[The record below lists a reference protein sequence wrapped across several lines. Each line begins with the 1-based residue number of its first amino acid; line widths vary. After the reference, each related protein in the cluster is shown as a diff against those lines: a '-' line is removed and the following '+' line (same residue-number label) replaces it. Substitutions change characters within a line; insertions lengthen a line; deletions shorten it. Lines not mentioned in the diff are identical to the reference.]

1 MQFVTTLLFLVLSAA
16 GLAQS
21 GTITGTITVTPS
33 NEPLPFAEVR
43 LLEDSNVVAITDFDG
58 NFRLES
64 LKPGIVS
71 LKVSALG
78 YETQIVSEL
87 MVSSARTLTLNIALK
102 EKTKELKG
110 VEVKARSFELKTES
124 PVGYQT
130 LGAAEVERFPGA
142 NRDVSKVIRALPGV
156 ASPPSFRN
164 DIIIRGG
171 APGENRFYLDGI
183 EVPVINHFATQGSS
197 GGPVGLLNVNFIR
210 EVEFYSGAF
219 PANRGNAAS
228 SVFEFKQKEAN
239 PDRIILGMAVG
250 SSDIA
255 FNLDGKLNKKMD
267 LIFSVRRSYLQF
279 LFSALR
285 LPFLPTYN
293 DSQFKIGININKKNK
308 LTIIGLGALDQFR
321 INLKVNDGLT
331 DPEVI
336 DRNRYFLGFIPAQA
350 QWNYT
355 LGANYKHFAKN
366 SYQTVVVSRSHL
378 NNKSVKYRDNDD
390 SNAANKILDYV
401 SQEIENKV
409 RFEHDW
415 FSGNIKVN
423 AGAGYEYITY
433 TNQTY
438 NVINTPAGIT
448 TVDYYTLLN
457 LHKGSLFGQVSGK
470 VYNNR
475 LAWSAG
481 IRTDFNDYTANMANP
496 LNQLSPRASVSFQ
509 MSKDWFVG
517 ANVGRYFQL
526 PAYTILGFRDG
537 NNALVNKNEGLKY
550 IRSDHL
556 VAGVS
561 YTPGDQTKISV
572 EGFYKDYANYPF
584 SLNDSVSLANLGADF
599 GVIGNEAVSSESRGR
614 AYGLEVLARQKLFKG
629 FYGILAYTLVR
640 SEFSGKDG
648 VFVPSSWDF
657 RHIVSLTG
665 GKKFKNNWDVGF
677 RWLFSGGAPYTPF
690 DIATSS
696 LVNVWN
702 VTNRGLP
709 DYNQLNAVRLK
720 PYHQLDVRVDKKWFL
735 KRVNIN
741 LYLDIQ
747 NLYGLAP
754 QSPPFLNT
762 VKDANGNSLIDPND
776 ASRYQTRLIDS
787 SSGTVVPTIGIIVE
801 F

>member
-1 MQFVTTLLFLVLSAA
+1 
-16 GLAQS
+16 
-21 GTITGTITVTPS
+21 
-33 NEPLPFAEVR
+33 
-43 LLEDSNVVAITDFDG
+43 
-58 NFRLES
+58 
-64 LKPGIVS
+64 
-71 LKVSALG
+71 
-78 YETQIVSEL
+78 
-87 MVSSARTLTLNIALK
+87 
-102 EKTKELKG
+102 
-110 VEVKARSFELKTES
+110 
-124 PVGYQT
+124 
-130 LGAAEVERFPGA
+130 
-142 NRDVSKVIRALPGV
+142 
-156 ASPPSFRN
+156 
-164 DIIIRGG
+164 
-171 APGENRFYLDGI
+171 
-183 EVPVINHFATQGSS
+183 
-197 GGPVGLLNVNFIR
+197 
-210 EVEFYSGAF
+210 
-219 PANRGNAAS
+219 
-228 SVFEFKQKEAN
+228 
-239 PDRIILGMAVG
+239 
-250 SSDIA
+250 
-255 FNLDGKLNKKMD
+255 
-267 LIFSVRRSYLQF
+267 
-279 LFSALR
+279 
-285 LPFLPTYN
+285 
-293 DSQFKIGININKKNK
+293 
-308 LTIIGLGALDQFR
+308 
-321 INLKVNDGLT
+321 
-331 DPEVI
+331 
-336 DRNRYFLGFIPAQA
+336 
-350 QWNYT
+350 
-355 LGANYKHFAKN
+355 
-366 SYQTVVVSRSHL
+366 
-378 NNKSVKYRDNDD
+378 
-390 SNAANKILDYV
+390 
-401 SQEIENKV
+401 
-409 RFEHDW
+409 
-415 FSGNIKVN
+415 
-423 AGAGYEYITY
+423 
-433 TNQTY
+433 
-438 NVINTPAGIT
+438 
-448 TVDYYTLLN
+448 
-457 LHKGSLFGQVSGK
+457 
-470 VYNNR
+470 
-475 LAWSAG
+475 
-481 IRTDFNDYTANMANP
+481 
-496 LNQLSPRASVSFQ
+496 

-537 NNALVNKNEGLKY
+537 NNALVNQNEGLKY

-648 VFVPSSWDF
+648 VFVPSRWDF